1 MLRLKP
7 VSLSDDDLQKILS
20 DAKEKLEQTE
30 NSEIMKTLV
39 QSFANVAAWKPK
51 LFEPHFQVWDTEL
64 LFPNIAQQVFY
75 CGPLPPNPPT
85 LRKRDAV
92 YDFRKY
98 WMTVKSCST

>member
-51 LFEPHFQVWDTEL
+51 LFEPHFQVWDKSSPL
-64 LFPNIAQQVFY
+64 NCFFLILHSKFFIAALYHQIL
-75 CGPLPPNPPT
+75 PL
-85 LRKRDAV
+85 
-92 YDFRKY
+92 
-98 WMTVKSCST
+98 